1 MANYSLNR
9 TNRVHCSILDENC
22 LANTYTVKF
31 DNGVVRNVPKSKVTN
46 LDRIDEGVL
55 NRLKKVGSKLL
66 DNIVKAGRYL
76 YCAVGNVVSN
86 TLFNVMFKAET
97 RDGIGFYPSDTFV
110 KVCDEAGVEPTI
122 TEEDDLDEEESAIL
136 REFEKVCKKDTFQLM
151 ENEISNLISLID
163 LGKQITHESR
173 IDQIIKIVEDD
184 YPNKNVLFFTEY
196 KKTQSLL
203 MSELMKKWG
212 LDCVTFINGDEALQ
226 DVIMPDGSKK
236 DFSIKRTDAAEK
248 FNESHVRF
256 LISTEAA
263 GEGIDLQKNCHVLI
277 HADIPWNPMRLHQ
290 RVGRINRYGQKQDV
304 DVITLRNPDTVESQI
319 WTKLELKIMNITKAF
334 SAGMSDPDD
343 MMMLVLGMQK
353 NKFYDDLYSE
363 GFSAARKGNV
373 SSWFDSREKTFGG
386 EQAISLISNMVGN
399 AAKFNLEG
407 LPDVPKCDLK
417 DLKNFFKRAISLQ
430 GKRLTINE
438 DKYSFITPMEWFNEY
453 GIKPRYDNLIFRR
466 KPKEGESA
474 KDICGVGHIAFDK
487 CLDFADTLPSS
498 ACCIKGNVSYFI
510 YKALNQKNYSG
521 DRINKDLIFLAFDSA
536 NNTVSEM
543 KLDDGLKIINTVDKN
558 EAENFVTEVPD
569 SVRNFAEERLK
580 TFNYDLP
587 LLELVYALSGEK

>member
-1 MANYSLNR
+1 
-9 TNRVHCSILDENC
+9 
-22 LANTYTVKF
+22 
-31 DNGVVRNVPKSKVTN
+31 
-46 LDRIDEGVL
+46 
-55 NRLKKVGSKLL
+55 
-66 DNIVKAGRYL
+66 
-76 YCAVGNVVSN
+76 
-86 TLFNVMFKAET
+86 
-97 RDGIGFYPSDTFV
+97 
-110 KVCDEAGVEPTI
+110 
-122 TEEDDLDEEESAIL
+122 
-136 REFEKVCKKDTFQLM
+136 
-151 ENEISNLISLID
+151 
-163 LGKQITHESR
+163 
-173 IDQIIKIVEDD
+173 
-184 YPNKNVLFFTEY
+184 
-196 KKTQSLL
+196 
-203 MSELMKKWG
+203 
-212 LDCVTFINGDEALQ
+212 
-226 DVIMPDGSKK
+226 
-236 DFSIKRTDAAEK
+236 
-248 FNESHVRF
+248 
-256 LISTEAA
+256 
-263 GEGIDLQKNCHVLI
+263 
-277 HADIPWNPMRLHQ
+277 MRLHQ

-558 EAENFVTEVPD
+558 EAENFVTEVTD